1 MTAGEVADAGS
12 PAPSGGGG
20 PAPGIENDAE
30 SGDGDAGAKPEIE
43 RARECACAL
52 AGARPALNVRTYG
65 DADAGGAGGA
75 ALNVVRNGPAD
86 GGGARSVCAVGSV
99 RSGGGN
105 AMGSSLLA
113 RRRCVIILRDWDVVV
128 EMNE

>member
-12 PAPSGGGG
+12 PAPSGGAG

-52 AGARPALNVRTYG
+52 EGARPALNVRTYG
-65 DADAGGAGGA
+65 DADAGGCGA

-113 RRRCVIILRDWDVVV
+113 RRRCVIILRDCDVVV

>member
-1 MTAGEVADAGS
+1 MTAGEVADAGNA
-12 PAPSGGGG
+12 APSGGGG

-43 RARECACAL
+43 RARECACA

-65 DADAGGAGGA
+65 DADAGGCGA

-86 GGGARSVCAVGSV
+86 GGSARSVCAVGSV

-113 RRRCVIILRDWDVVV
+113 RRRCVIILRDGDDVVG
-128 EMNE
+128 MNE